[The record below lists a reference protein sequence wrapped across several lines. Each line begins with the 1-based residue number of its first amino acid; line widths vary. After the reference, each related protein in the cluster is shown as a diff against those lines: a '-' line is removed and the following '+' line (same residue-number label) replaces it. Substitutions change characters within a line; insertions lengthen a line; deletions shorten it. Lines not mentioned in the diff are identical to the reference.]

1 MNRTTSTCKG
11 IIALDLDGTLLNSNK
26 ELTAKNLAVL
36 ERAAAAGFEIVPT
49 TGRFYGG
56 MPQEIRE
63 LPFVRYTITING
75 AEAADLQTGEV
86 IYRAELPWE
95 QVVDMMSYFDEFPAI
110 YDCYQGNEAFM
121 TAEQKNR
128 VEEMV
133 ASPHYHKMIRE
144 LRQPVPELKEFLVNR
159 KKDVQKTQFFTNRPE
174 VRAFLMEE
182 LPKRFENLC
191 VSSSVADN
199 VEINQYHANKGEALL
214 ALAEHLGVSRGQT
227 IAFGDGLNDLSMLRE
242 AGIGV
247 AMANACEEAK
257 EIAGWIA
264 PSCDEDGVAWGVEKF
279 CFGNTAN

>member
-95 QVVDMMSYFDEFPAI
+95 QVVDMMSYFDEFPVI

-144 LRQPVPELKEFLVNR
+144 LRQPVLELKEFLVNR

-199 VEINQYHANKGEALL
+199 VEINQHHANKGEALL

-257 EIAGWIA
+257 EIADWIA
-264 PSCDEDGVAWGVEKF
+264 PSCDEDGVAWGIEKF